1 MEKIN
6 VEIVDP
12 HQEYFKFNKA
22 YCEHNVMKTQSLV
35 NILGYV
41 NDLQDDILVACNFN
55 FEPGRGIYE
64 VNGLASSKP
73 YNKAFRGI
81 IQVRKCQI
89 CIYLEINK
97 IKVNVPVT
105 ELVIIKPKEDKIVC
119 ETTYEMGDTS
129 IYKKENIKYDN
140 FINDC
145 YVLRRRKFN

>member
-22 YCEHNVMKTQSLV
+22 YCEHNGAKIQSLV
-35 NILGYV
+35 DILGYV
-41 NDLQDDILVACNFN
+41 DELQDDTLVSCNFDYIL
-55 FEPGRGIYE
+55 EKGIYK

-89 CIYLEINK
+89 CIYLQITK
-97 IKVNVPVT
+97 IGVNLPIT
-105 ELVIIKPKEDKIVC
+105 ELVIIKPKEDKIVR
-119 ETTYEMGDTS
+119 ETTFEAWS
-129 IYKKENIKYDN
+129 ISINQKESIKYDS
-140 FINDC
+140 FMDDC
-145 YVLRRRKFN
+145 YVLKKRKSN

>member
-89 CIYLEINK
+89 CIYLQITK
-97 IKVNVPVT
+97 IGVNLPIT
-105 ELVIIKPKEDKIVC
+105 ELVIIKPKEDKIVR
-119 ETTYEMGDTS
+119 ETTFEVGNIS
-129 IYKKENIKYDN
+129 INQKESIKYDS
-140 FINDC
+140 FMDDC
-145 YVLRRRKFN
+145 YVLKKRKSN

>member
-55 FEPGRGIYE
+55 FELGRGIYE

-89 CIYLEINK
+89 CIYLQITK
-97 IKVNVPVT
+97 IGVNLPTT
-105 ELVIIKPKEDKIVC
+105 ELVIIKPKEDKIVR
-119 ETTYEMGDTS
+119 ETTFEAGS
-129 IYKKENIKYDN
+129 ISINQKESIKYDS
-140 FINDC
+140 FMDDC
-145 YVLRRRKFN
+145 YVLKKRKSN